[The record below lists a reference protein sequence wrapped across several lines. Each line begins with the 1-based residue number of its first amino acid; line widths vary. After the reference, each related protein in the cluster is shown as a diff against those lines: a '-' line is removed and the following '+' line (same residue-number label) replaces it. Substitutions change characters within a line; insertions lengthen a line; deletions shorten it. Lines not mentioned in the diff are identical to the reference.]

1 MTKLKLDHGGCVAV
15 VTGGN
20 RGLGYEICHELC
32 RQGYRVI
39 LTART
44 MAAAIESVKKIGLKN
59 IFPMKLDVS
68 DQTSINEFSRDLL
81 VNFGRCEILINNA
94 AVYKDV
100 SQDFQEVKVN
110 IYEQTFAVNFY
121 GPLLLNKIFIK
132 LMKDQGFGRVI
143 NITSGW
149 GIFND
154 LEDNAPA
161 YRLSKLCLNGMTKIA
176 ASSVANLPQDI
187 SVSAVCPGWI
197 RTDMGGDEAPLS
209 ANDAAKDVVWVSQL
223 AKIHSN
229 GFCFRGREILKW

>member
-1 MTKLKLDHGGCVAV
+1 MAEFMIGVGGPLAV

-20 RGLGYEICHELC
+20 RGLGYEICRELG

-44 MAAAIESVKKIGLKN
+44 MSAAVQSVKQLGFKN
-59 IFPMKLDVS
+59 IFPMELDVS
-68 DQTSINEFSRDLL
+68 SQTSIEEFTRALL
-81 VNFGRCEILINNA
+81 VDFGRCDILINNA

-100 SQDFQEVKVN
+100 AQDFQGVN
-110 IYEQTFAVNFY
+110 INIFEQTFAVNFY

-132 LMKDQGFGRVI
+132 LMMDQGFGRVV

-149 GIFND
+149 GVFND
-154 LEDNAPA
+154 LENNAPA

-176 ASSVANLPQDI
+176 ASSVEELPQDI

-197 RTDMGGDEAPLS
+197 RTDMGGDEAPKS
-209 ANDAAKDVVWVSQL
+209 PNDAAKDVVWVSQL
-223 AKIHSN
+223 DKIHSN
-229 GFCFRGREILKW
+229 GICFRGRQVLKW